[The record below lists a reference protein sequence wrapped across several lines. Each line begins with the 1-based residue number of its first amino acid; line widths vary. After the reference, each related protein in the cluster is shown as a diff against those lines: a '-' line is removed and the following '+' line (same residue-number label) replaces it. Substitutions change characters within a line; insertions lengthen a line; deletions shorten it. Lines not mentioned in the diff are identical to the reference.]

1 MAPSASVAPV
11 VSLTGSLQQLWLAA
25 QGRWAQEAGCIWC
38 PPLSCSQSYTTYGL
52 ELTRVTVVDTDM
64 QVVYDTFVKPDNEVV
79 DYNTRCVPA
88 YRGTPASLPS
98 CPARRPSCIRLSA
111 GSQG

>member
-1 MAPSASVAPV
+1 MG
-11 VSLTGSLQQLWLAA
+11 LGSRLHLVPIS
-25 QGRWAQEAGCIWC
+25 R
-38 PPLSCSQSYTTYGL
+38 SQSYTTYGL

-88 YRGTPASLPS
+88 YRGTPASFPS
-98 CPARRPSCIRLSA
+98 RPARRPLASGPLQVLR
-111 GSQG
+111 GDGG

>member
-1 MAPSASVAPV
+1 MSV
-11 VSLTGSLQQLWLAA
+11 S
-25 QGRWAQEAGCIWC
+25 C
-38 PPLSCSQSYTTYGL
+38 PQSYTTYGL

-88 YRGTPASLPS
+88 HRGASASLLS
-98 CPARRPSCIRLSA
+98 CPARRPSHIRPSA

>member
-1 MAPSASVAPV
+1 M
-11 VSLTGSLQQLWLAA
+11 SLGSQLHLVP
-25 QGRWAQEAGCIWC
+25 I
-38 PPLSCSQSYTTYGL
+38 SCLQSYTTYGL

-88 YRGTPASLPS
+88 YRRTSAPLLS
-98 CPARRPSCIRLSA
+98 CPARRPSHIWPSA
-111 GSQG
+111 GSRG